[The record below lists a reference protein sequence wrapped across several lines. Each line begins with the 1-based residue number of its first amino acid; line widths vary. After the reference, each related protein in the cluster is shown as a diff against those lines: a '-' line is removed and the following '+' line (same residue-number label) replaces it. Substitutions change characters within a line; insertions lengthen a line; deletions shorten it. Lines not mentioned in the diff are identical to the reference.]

1 MASRGSSIVL
11 VACVLTVLMAGCGRL
26 RLPRSWSYPHA
37 MRATLTDSAEDHN
50 ERVSRILA
58 HDRRALIEDLD
69 LLFMTDR
76 QGRLNRWHDR

>member
-1 MASRGSSIVL
+1 MVDRGWSIVL
-11 VACVLTVLMAGCGRL
+11 VAFALTVLVAGCEVL

-37 MRATLTDSAEDHN
+37 MRATLAESPEDHD

-58 HDRRALIEDLD
+58 HDRRALTEDLD